1 LRGEDKPVSE
11 KGESRSAIEAIPFEP
26 SKIERAIKR
35 WSSGQIVLAASIA
48 IVLFTLWF
56 LFTAKSVR
64 INFSAPTQAISLSGG
79 FHIEFGNVFL
89 LRRGEYEVVATSEG
103 YETFSVKFEVND
115 ERNQTLFFELTPTP
129 GRLSIKVTPEDASFQ
144 VEGLQSWTQAV
155 SGELV
160 LRLPAGTHE
169 LMARHPRYQE
179 ARNTVEIDGRGQMQ
193 TIAIEL
199 VPNWSKIFIDSRPMG
214 ADIVIDGQATG
225 VTTPQEVEVLAG
237 EKQIE
242 LQLRGFKAHRRQIF
256 SEPGRDQKLQIVALE
271 KADAQLR
278 VSSVPSGAFVS
289 IDGNYIGATPLE
301 VDLASLA
308 NQRLFVFAR
317 DHAPVQER
325 LNLKKGSFND
335 RSIVLPRLTGNLR
348 LETWPRDAQVSLNGK
363 NLDSFSGQK
372 DLVLPMDE
380 YEIQIKKE
388 GFADYRTNFSPMVE
402 VDQTLQVKLL
412 TLEEARIAS
421 LRPTIVTKV
430 GQTLRLQ
437 NGSELMMGASRR
449 EPGRRA
455 NETLRKADFG
465 RLFYLSEKEVTN
477 AEFRAFASG
486 HDSGKFDEISLNGD
500 DQPATQI
507 SWNEAAAYCN
517 WLSTQ
522 DKLEPFY
529 NIEFSK
535 VVGVNKEALGYR
547 LPTEAEWAWAA
558 RTFPKEKSEANE
570 QLQFPWGKSLPP
582 PARFENYADRS
593 AANKIGRVI
602 YGYNDNFIASAPVG
616 TYDSNQRGF
625 YDLGG
630 NVAEWVHDNYE
641 IPSDEPVQDSLG
653 PTKGEYRVIRGASWM
668 HGTITELRLSFRDYG
683 IAGRQDLGFR
693 LARYAE

>member
-1 LRGEDKPVSE
+1 MSE

>member
-1 LRGEDKPVSE
+1 MSE

-129 GRLSIKVTPEDASFQ
+129 GHLSIKVTPEDASFQ

>member
-1 LRGEDKPVSE
+1 MSE
-11 KGESRSAIEAIPFEP
+11 RGESRRTIEAIPFEP
-26 SKIERAIKR
+26 SQTEKIIKR

-48 IVLFTLWF
+48 VVLFTLWF

-64 INFSAPTQAISLSGG
+64 MNFSAPTQAIALSGG
-79 FHIEFGNVFL
+79 FHIEVGNVFL
-89 LRRGEYEVVATSEG
+89 LRRGEYEVVARAEG
-103 YETFSVKFEVND
+103 YETFSSKFEVND
-115 ERNQTLFFELTPTP
+115 ERNQTLSFDLTPTP
-129 GRLSIKVTPEDASFQ
+129 GLLGIEVTPEDALFQ
-144 VEGLQSWTQAV
+144 VEGLQSWTKAI
-155 SGELV
+155 SGKLV
-160 LRLPAGTHE
+160 LRLPAGVHE

-179 ARNTVEIDGRGQMQ
+179 ARNTVEIDGKGQLQ
-193 TIAIEL
+193 SIAIEL
-199 VPNWSKIFIDSRPMG
+199 LPNWSKIFIDSRPMG
-214 ADIVIDGQATG
+214 AEIMIDGQATG
-225 VTTPQEVEVLAG
+225 LTTPQEVEVLAG
-237 EKQIE
+237 ERQIE

-256 SEPGRDQKLQIVALE
+256 SEPGRDRKLQVASLE

-278 VSSVPSGAFVS
+278 VSSVPSGAFVA
-289 IDGNYIGATPLE
+289 IDGNYIGATPVE

-317 DHAPVQER
+317 DHAPFQER
-325 LNLKKGSFND
+325 LNLKKGSYND

-348 LETWPRDAQVSLNGK
+348 LETSPPDAQITLNGK
-363 NLDSFSGQK
+363 RLDSFFGQK

-380 YEIQIKKE
+380 YVIAIKKE
-388 GFADYRTNFSPMVE
+388 GFADYRTDFTPMVE
-402 VDQTLQVKLL
+402 VDQTLQVRLL

-437 NGSELMMGASRR
+437 NGSELLMGASRR

-455 NETLRKADFG
+455 NETLRKANFS

-486 HDSGKFDEISLNGD
+486 HDSGKFDEISLNED

-517 WLSTQ
+517 WLSIQ

-529 NIEFSK
+529 DIEFSK

-558 RTFPKEKSEANE
+558 RTFPEEKSDANE

-602 YGYNDNFIASAPVG
+602 FGYNDNYVASAPVG
-616 TYDSNQRGF
+616 TYDANQRGF

-630 NVAEWVHDNYE
+630 NVAEWVHDIYE
-641 IPSDEPVQDSLG
+641 IPSDEPVEDYLG
-653 PTKGEYRVIRGASWM
+653 PSKGEYRVIRGASWM

-693 LARYAE
+693 IARYAE

>member
-1 LRGEDKPVSE
+1 MSE
-11 KGESRSAIEAIPFEP
+11 KGESRYAIEAIPFEP

-89 LRRGEYEVVATSEG
+89 LRRGEYEVVATAEG

-129 GRLSIKVTPEDASFQ
+129 GHLSIKVTPEDASFQ
-144 VEGLQSWTQAV
+144 VEGLQLWTQAV

-179 ARNTVEIDGRGQMQ
+179 ARNTVEIDGKGQMQ
-193 TIAIEL
+193 NIAIEL

-214 ADIVIDGQATG
+214 ADIVIDGQAAG

-278 VSSVPSGAFVS
+278 LSSVPSGAFVS

-317 DHAPVQER
+317 DHAPVQEL

-348 LETWPRDAQVSLNGK
+348 LETWPLDAQVSLNGK

-455 NETLRKADFG
+455 NETLRKADFS

-507 SWNEAAAYCN
+507 SWNEAATYCN

-602 YGYNDNFIASAPVG
+602 FGYNDNFIASAPVG

>member
-1 LRGEDKPVSE
+1 MSE
-11 KGESRSAIEAIPFEP
+11 KGESRYTIDAVPFEP
-26 SKIERAIKR
+26 SKTKRAIKR
-35 WSSGQIVLAASIA
+35 WSAGQIALAASIA
-48 IVLFTLWF
+48 LVLFTLWF

-64 INFSAPTQAISLSGG
+64 MNFSAPTQTISLSGG
-79 FHIEFGNVFL
+79 FHIEFSNVFL
-89 LRRGEYEVVATSEG
+89 LRRGEYEVVATAEG
-103 YETFSVKFEVND
+103 YEPFSVKFDVND

-129 GRLSIKVTPEDASFQ
+129 GDLNIRVTPEDALFQ
-144 VEGLQSWTQAV
+144 VEGLQSWTKAV
-155 SGELV
+155 DGELA
-160 LRLPAGTHE
+160 LRLPAGVHE

-179 ARNTVEIDGRGQMQ
+179 ARKTVEINGKGQLQ
-193 TIAIEL
+193 GIAIEL
-199 VPNWSKIFIDSRPMG
+199 VPNWSRIFIDSRPMG
-214 ADIVIDGQATG
+214 AEIVIDGRATG
-225 VTTPQEVEVLAG
+225 ATTPQEVEVLAG
-237 EKQIE
+237 ERQIE

-278 VSSVPSGAFVS
+278 LSSVPSGAFVS
-289 IDGNYIGATPLE
+289 IDGNYIGATPIE

-308 NQRLFVFAR
+308 NQLLFVFAR
-317 DHAPVQER
+317 DHAPFQER
-325 LNLKKGSFND
+325 LNLKTGSFND
-335 RSIVLPRLTGNLR
+335 RSILLPRLTGNLR
-348 LETWPRDAQVSLNGK
+348 LATWPRDAQVSLNGK
-363 NLDSFSGQK
+363 KLDSFSGQQ

-380 YEIQIKKE
+380 YEIQVTKE
-388 GFADYRTNFSPMVE
+388 GFADYRTNFSPLVE
-402 VDQTLQVKLL
+402 VDQTLQVRLL

-437 NGSELMMGASRR
+437 NGSEVLMGASRR

-455 NETLRKADFG
+455 NETLRKADFS

-477 AEFRAFASG
+477 AEFRAFASS

-517 WLSTQ
+517 WLSAQ

-529 NIEFSK
+529 EIEFSK

-558 RTFPKEKSEANE
+558 RTFPKEKSETNE

-602 YGYNDNFIASAPVG
+602 FGYNDNFVVSAPVG
-616 TYDSNQRGF
+616 TYDANQRGL

-641 IPSDEPVQDSLG
+641 IPRDEPVQDYLG
-653 PTKGEYRVIRGASWM
+653 PSEGEYRVIRGASWM

-693 LARYAE
+693 IARYAE